1 MTMLCTNCLE
11 ALARECDEAIDAAT
25 KSCLQLRRLA
35 RNLRSQRRRWTA
47 LLRMVSVFG
56 RKISLHELWSGQA
69 CELAQALRES
79 TLHCLGRKRILRPKI
94 VVKGAMSQARRP
106 GDIGDAGL
114 VEPAAPHLSGS
125 CLQDRIAIVGC
136 LGLRNLH

>member
-1 MTMLCTNCLE
+1 MPMLRAYRFE
-11 ALARECDEAIDAAT
+11 ALARQRAEAIDAST
-25 KSCLQLRRLA
+25 KNCLHLRRLA
-35 RNLRSQRRRWTA
+35 RNLRHQRRRGTA
-47 LLRMVSVFG
+47 LLCMVSVFR

-79 TLHCLGRKRILRPKI
+79 TLHCLSRKRILRPKM

-125 CLQDRIAIVGC
+125 CLQDRIAIVG
-136 LGLRNLH
+136 